1 MYGFQYD
8 YVKLCYMDT
17 DSFIVYIVY
26 IVSFIDIVEDLKT
39 RFDTSDYELDRLLPK
54 GKNKNV
60 IGHMKDNQVE
70 KS

>member
-1 MYGFQYD
+1 
-8 YVKLCYMDT
+8 MDT

-60 IGHMKDNQVE
+60 IGHMKDNYVE

>member
-17 DSFIVYIVY
+17 GSFIVYIVY